1 LFFATS
7 QTSLKIAIM
16 KTPSSPKV
24 ALVTGG
30 SRGIG
35 AATCVQLAKVG
46 YAVVVNYTASQAAS
60 DKLCQSITLAGGT
73 ALGLQA
79 DVADEAQVLA
89 MFAAI
94 DAKFGRLDALVNNA
108 GVVDMTARLDEM
120 SVARWK
126 RMFDINVIGSFI
138 CAREAVK
145 RISTRHGEKY
155 GGRGG
160 AIVNVSSAAARLGSP
175 GQYLDYAA
183 SKGAID
189 TFTIG
194 LAKEVAAE
202 GIRVNGVRP
211 GIIDTDIHASGGLPN
226 RVAQIAPQVPMQRG
240 GSADEVASAIVW
252 LLSDAASY
260 VTGTTI
266 DVTGG
271 R

>member
-1 LFFATS
+1 
-7 QTSLKIAIM
+7 M
-16 KTPSSPKV
+16 KTSSPQKV

-35 AATCVQLAKVG
+35 AATCLQLAKAG
-46 YAVVVNYTASQAAS
+46 YAVVVNYTASQAIS
-60 DKLCQSITLAGGT
+60 DKLCERITLAGGT

-94 DAKFGRLDALVNNA
+94 DAKFCRLDALVNNA

-120 SVARWK
+120 SVARLK
-126 RMFDINVIGSFI
+126 RMFDINVIGSLV

-145 RISTRHGEKY
+145 RMSTRY
-155 GGRGG
+155 GHSGG
-160 AIVNVSSAAARLGSP
+160 AIVNLSSAAAKIGSP
-175 GQYLDYAA
+175 GQYLDYAT

-189 TFTIG
+189 TLTMG

-211 GIIDTDIHASGGLPN
+211 GIIDTDIHASGGIPD
-226 RVAQIAPQVPMQRG
+226 RAAQMAPQVPMRRA
-240 GSADEVASAIVW
+240 GSADEVANAIVW